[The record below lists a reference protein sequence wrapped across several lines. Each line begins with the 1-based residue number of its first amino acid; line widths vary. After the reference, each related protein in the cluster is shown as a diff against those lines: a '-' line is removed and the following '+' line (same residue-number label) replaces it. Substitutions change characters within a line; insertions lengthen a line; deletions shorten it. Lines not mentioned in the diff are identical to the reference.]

1 LDENLVRQATCG
13 QEKGHFLSGKRPFCD
28 FSLSPSR
35 MSAGV
40 SQWMREASCDRGSRW
55 MNGAARPRPKPLS
68 RREYQLKIV
77 GNYAGGELG
86 DALLLA
92 STRGR
97 TLLRRSI

>member
-1 LDENLVRQATCG
+1 
-13 QEKGHFLSGKRPFCD
+13 
-28 FSLSPSR
+28 
-35 MSAGV
+35 
-40 SQWMREASCDRGSRW
+40 

-92 STRGR
+92 LASTWGR